1 MSKWIL
7 IVDDDP
13 AILAVTEA
21 AIAHPTLR
29 VTTASDALQAFLQA
43 RDLRP
48 TLVISDIQMP
58 GEGNGPD
65 ALKKLRADPKNAG
78 IPFVFV
84 TGMPLDKAKEL
95 MPPGDTMIRLLA
107 KPIDFDVLRKL
118 VWGYCGI
125 PLDGPAAP
133 KAEEKAP

>member
-21 AIAHPTLR
+21 ALSHDSLR
-29 VTTASDALQAFLQA
+29 ITTASDALQAFIQA
-43 RDLRP
+43 RDLKP
-48 TLVISDIQMP
+48 AIVVSDIQMP
-58 GEGNGPD
+58 GYGNGPD
-65 ALKKLRADPKNAG
+65 ALKKLRSDPR
-78 IPFVFV
+78 IPQVPFIFV
-84 TGMPLDKAKEL
+84 TGMPLDQAKAL
-95 MPPGDTMIRLLA
+95 MPPNDPLIRLLP

-125 PLDGPAAP
+125 PLEGGAS
-133 KAEEKAP
+133 KT

>member
-21 AIAHPTLR
+21 AIAHPQLR
-29 VTTASDALQAFLQA
+29 ITTASDATQGMLQA
-43 RDLRP
+43 RDMKP
-48 TLVISDIQMP
+48 TMVISDIQMP
-58 GEGNGPD
+58 GEANGPE
-65 ALKKLRADPKNAG
+65 ALKKLREDPKNKNV
-78 IPFVFV
+78 PFVFV
-84 TGMPLDKAKEL
+84 TGMPMESARKM
-95 MPPGDTMIRLLA
+95 MPEGDSMIRLMP

-125 PLDGPAAP
+125 PLDGEAA
-133 KAEEKAP
+133 KT